1 VGAAPA
7 VGPLCF
13 SAEHCSF
20 FGMPSAE
27 LLRAHEEENA
37 QKDVVKW
44 YRSFGSNDYPN
55 ADLLRSN
62 LDK

>member
-20 FGMPSAE
+20 VGLSSAE
-27 LLRAHEEENA
+27 LLRTHEEENA
-37 QKDVVKW
+37 QKDVVKC
-44 YRSFGSNDYPN
+44 YRSFGPNDYPN